1 MSPLKANVIMNNA
14 TNVLSITVGRPNL
27 LKIRKLNIYL
37 SPGLSGIRCIKVD
50 EYYAAK
56 LPDCYGVI
64 RQHGYIT
71 TLVAKCTTLAECQA
85 VALSDYIQRAGL
97 ELVSEEST
105 QEV

>member
-1 MSPLKANVIMNNA
+1 MSPLKANVIMNDA
-14 TNVLSITVGRPNL
+14 TNVLSITVGKPNL
-27 LKIRKLNIYL
+27 LKMRNLNIYL
-37 SPGLSGIRCIKVD
+37 SPCLSGVRRIKVS

-56 LPDCYGVI
+56 LVDCYGVL
-64 RQHGYIT
+64 RQYGYNT
-71 TLVAKCTTLAECQA
+71 TLVARCTTLAECQA